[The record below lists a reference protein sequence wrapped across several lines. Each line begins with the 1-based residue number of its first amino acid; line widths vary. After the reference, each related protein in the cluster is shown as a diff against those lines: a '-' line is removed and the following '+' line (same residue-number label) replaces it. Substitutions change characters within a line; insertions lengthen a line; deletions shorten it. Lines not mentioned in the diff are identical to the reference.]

1 MRRTLRWFR
10 IGATFVGWLVFACG
24 SSSGG
29 ALFSNVGEPSCGSST
44 LCNSSSGGSADNGVA
59 GLPASNGTGGAGDQG
74 NSGGAAGAGGSSNTG
89 GDIGSGG
96 QGGGGAGGSGRED
109 AGAQGGTAGSG
120 TVSCPVGSYH
130 AVLTG
135 PYRSGLVSNEIGA
148 TIDFSVADGGAVQ
161 GTFKGPGNA
170 MAAVTGSIDCATGTL
185 SSVIQDGAY
194 GVGLAMVKFSGTF
207 NGMYDP
213 VGVAF
218 SGTWSIM
225 ESNSP
230 NNGGTGAWST
240 R

>member
-96 QGGGGAGGSGRED
+96 QGGGAGGSGGD
-109 AGAQGGTAGSG
+109 DSGAHGGAAGSG

-130 AVLTG
+130 AVLMG
-135 PYRSGLVSNEIGA
+135 QYRSGLGSNDVGA

-161 GTFKGPGNA
+161 GTFMGPGNA